1 MFNLSTDLRQF
12 FTTDHVPDKLEPN
25 SYEKFF
31 INALSYTSPKA
42 IDDLTIAF
50 EEDESND
57 LIQNFQEVDLLDE
70 HVFPDVINY
79 ELEEVIL
86 SPFFDRNE
94 FEVDGLGTMIEG
106 LYDEQ
111 NEKFINVDFIIPQ
124 LKSIF
129 EEIYTE
135 AKDWCEYSDGILS
148 EPKIDYYTLGT
159 IEMQFMYINFKN
171 KSKARKFRKLYKK
184 RYQIRAILYGFGY
197 RFING
202 HFFKGNVRNT
212 EWERWEYPDL
222 NFGVANEALK
232 IMANI
237 SKKQRYNT
245 ELLQL
250 EIERKVDDCEYNFT
264 SNALISALSNTLKT
278 KNEVI
283 M

>member
-1 MFNLSTDLRQF
+1 MSTDLRQF

-31 INALSYTSPKA
+31 INALSYISPKA

-70 HVFPDVINY
+70 HVFPDVISY
-79 ELEEVIL
+79 ELEQVIL
-86 SPFFDRNE
+86 SPFFDKDE
-94 FEVDGLGTMIEG
+94 FVLDGFNTIIEG

-111 NEKFINVDFIIPQ
+111 NETFVKVDFVIPQ

-129 EEIYTE
+129 EELYTE
-135 AKDWCEYSDGILS
+135 AKAWCEYSDEILS
-148 EPKIDYYTLGT
+148 EPKIDYYNLGT
-159 IEMQFMYINFKN
+159 IEMQFLYIKFKN

-184 RYQIRAILYGFGY
+184 SYQIRATLYGFEY
-197 RFING
+197 RFENG
-202 HFFKGNVRNT
+202 QFVKGNVRDI
-212 EWERWEYPDL
+212 ESEGWEYPDL
-222 NFGVANEALK
+222 NFGVANEALE